1 MGHFILGVIGAATI
15 VAALTMFIMEMVKS
29 VVKFYR
35 SIKRE

>member
-15 VAALTMFIMEMVKS
+15 VTALTMIILGVVKS